1 MEVDGRG
8 RDRTVRSLAR
18 EVLALPETVKI
29 LRALSSMRAA
39 RSHMAIV
46 RDEYGGTA
54 GIVTIE
60 DLVEELVGEITDEY
74 DEDPGRKQTEVDDVD
89 GLTTIEEFGELT
101 GYELPDGPY
110 DTVAGYVM
118 AQLGAL
124 PRLGDEVS
132 VVLAPEG
139 DAEGQPVRFT
149 LTVTQMDGRRAAW
162 FGLARAALPDAVP
175 DA

>member
-1 MEVDGRG
+1 MTALTADNYDPPEMCPRCGCCTSFTEGVDCEACSGDG
-8 RDRTVRSLAR
+8 FL
-18 EVLALPETVKI
+18 
-29 LRALSSMRAA
+29 
-39 RSHMAIV
+39 
-46 RDEYGGTA
+46 
-54 GIVTIE
+54 
-60 DLVEELVGEITDEY
+60 DEY
-74 DEDPGRKQTEVDDVD
+74 DEDPGRRQTEVDDVD

-110 DTVAGYVM
+110 DTVAGYAM

-162 FGLARAALPDAVP
+162 FGLARAALPEAVP